1 MSRVRSTTFITSLKA
16 FFFVFF
22 VVIRNINTSI
32 DKYTYKY
39 IIKMTAPVGWDK
51 GQTYHAGLHP
61 TRIEKDSRTSLELKF
76 LNFLDQYR
84 VEELFVYR

>member
-1 MSRVRSTTFITSLKA
+1 MSRVRSTAFITSLKA

-22 VVIRNINTSI
+22 VVYPNINTSI
-32 DKYTYKY
+32 NKYIYKY

-51 GQTYHAGLHP
+51 GQTYHTGLHP
-61 TRIEKDSRTSLELKF
+61 TRIDKDSRTSLELKF